1 MAIFNSKLLVYQRL
15 NNHQPLGP
23 IKPLLLGGWPEV
35 SWAKTQMLRDLLVD
49 EDFMKNGDLSNVILR
64 NGDPVATQKE
74 NLVYESTRI
83 GFHRFYPH
91 DQHKSP
97 AIPIY

>member
-1 MAIFNSKLLVYQRL
+1 
-15 NNHQPLGP
+15 
-23 IKPLLLGGWPEV
+23 
-35 SWAKTQMLRDLLVD
+35 MLRDLLVD
-49 EDFMKNGDLSNVILR
+49 EDFMKNGDLSNVMVR

-74 NLVYESTRI
+74 SSWSTSLPAL
-83 GFHRFYPH
+83 GFTGFTMNPH